1 MLWAKDWG
9 RAELTLV
16 VSTLLLKRFRGLGV
30 TQQTKGQDHLEAC
43 SLTGLAVDARYAL
56 GLSRELWTR
65 APPQGSCQQRSV
77 QSNLWFF

>member
-1 MLWAKDWG
+1 M
-9 RAELTLV
+9 
-16 VSTLLLKRFRGLGV
+16 